1 MFNQQEKVVRI
12 RTAENRDIVVL
23 AELMGELGYPT
34 TEEQMAKRFMTIQQD
49 SNYHT
54 FIAVE
59 DQEIVGMIGCFKG
72 LSYEK
77 DESYI
82 RIVALVVKSSR
93 RKNGIGALL
102 VNHVQE
108 WAYQQ
113 EIMKIAVNTG
123 NRRVVS
129 HEFYKK
135 IGFEGT
141 GTGYYKSLQKN
152 E

>member
-1 MFNQQEKVVRI
+1 
-12 RTAENRDIVVL
+12 
-23 AELMGELGYPT
+23 MGELGYPT
-34 TEEQMAKRFMTIQQD
+34 TEQQMAKRFMTIQQD

-54 FIAVE
+54 FVAVE

-82 RIVALVVKSSR
+82 RIIALVVKSSR
-93 RKNGIGALL
+93 RKNGVGALL

-108 WAYQQ
+108 WAYQHD
-113 EIMKIAVNTG
+113 IKKIAVNTG

-141 GTGYYKSLQKN
+141 GTGYYKSLQ
-152 E
+152 

>member
-1 MFNQQEKVVRI
+1 MFNQQETIVRI
-12 RTAENRDIVVL
+12 RTAEHRDIAVL

-34 TEEQMAKRFMTIQQD
+34 TEEQMAKRFTTIQQD

-54 FIAVE
+54 FVAVD

-77 DESYI
+77 DESYL
-82 RIVALVVKSSR
+82 RIIALVVKSSR
-93 RKNGIGALL
+93 RKTGVGALL

-108 WAYQQ
+108 WAYQHD
-113 EIMKIAVNTG
+113 IKKIAVNTG
-123 NRRVVS
+123 NRRVES

-135 IGFEGT
+135 MGFEGT
-141 GTGYYKSLQKN
+141 GTGYYKSLL
-152 E
+152 